1 MSFEAE
7 YDVIIAGAGPAG
19 GAAAHELARAGCRVL
34 LLEKEKL
41 PRYKACGG
49 ALVGRALAA
58 LPFPAEEL
66 GPILERRVSQLRVTH
81 DLAAPLSLDHAAP
94 VLALAMRSLLDDAIA
109 RRAVAAGAL
118 LRDGVAV
125 QAVLEGKERVHCETM
140 AGRFTARYL
149 IGADGVSGVVSSFI
163 RPYQAPRG
171 GVALEGE
178 LYLKESSLLADY
190 SQTADFDFNVLPQ
203 GYGWVFP
210 KADHL
215 SVGVYTLQERL
226 PHSKQYLETYLER
239 KGLSG
244 LAERLTVRGHLIPL
258 APRAEPLHSKRIL
271 LAGDA
276 AGFADP
282 LTGEGISY
290 ALRSGRMAAEAALAA
305 LGNPRQSLDLY
316 TERLRAELLPEL
328 RLAARLAGV
337 LYAAPGFSYGF
348 LARKPALAARLADV
362 FEGKRSY
369 RELLGQAAF
378 KPWKLF

>member
-1 MSFEAE
+1 MGIAAE
-7 YDVIIAGAGPAG
+7 FDVIIVGAGPAG

-66 GPILERRVSQLRVTH
+66 GPILERRVSRLRLTH
-81 DLAAPLSLDHAAP
+81 NLACSLLLEQERP
-94 VLALAMRSLLDDAIA
+94 VLAMTMRSLFDDAIA
-109 RRAVAAGAL
+109 RRAVAAGAS
-118 LRDGVAV
+118 LRDGMAA
-125 QAVLEGKERVHCETM
+125 QTVLERTDGVCCETT

-149 IGADGVSGVVSSFI
+149 IGADGATGVVSTFI

-178 LYLKESSLLADY
+178 LYPKQESRFDDY
-190 SQTADFDFNVLPQ
+190 AQSVDFDFNVLPQ

-215 SVGVYTLQERL
+215 SVGVFTLQERL
-226 PHSKQYLETYLER
+226 PHIKQHLDAYLQR
-239 KGLSG
+239 KGLS
-244 LAERLTVRGHLIPL
+244 AEAARLTVRGHLIPL
-258 APRAEPLHSKRIL
+258 GPRREPLHSNRIL

-276 AGFADP
+276 AGLADP

-290 ALRSGRMAAEAALAA
+290 ALRSGRLAAEAVLAA
-305 LGNPRQSLDLY
+305 LEGPRESLSFY
-316 TERLRAELLPEL
+316 AERLRAELLPEL
-328 RLAARLAGV
+328 RLAARLARP
-337 LYAAPGFSYGF
+337 LYAAAGFSYGF
-348 LARKPALAARLADV
+348 LARKPVLAARLVDV

-369 RELLGQAAF
+369 RELLGEAAL